1 MTDAEMK
8 ELASELSLEDALAE
22 DKPQKHIELNPKR
35 LEYERK
41 QEEEEERK
49 NDPAYFDEEEAEGEE
64 AEEADE
70 QPEVRADTELSA
82 STYMIYYELLI
93 KLINQMGAKKVPKM
107 SDEEMDKAEYLKS
120 VPREKRSEEQ
130 NILIGRYNR
139 LKDAQ
144 VQIIEENKLD
154 AEEKRLA
161 KEAIKLICEKRNWTA
176 SPEMAAITVL
186 GQQIGV
192 RALKLFFN

>member
-107 SDEEMDKAEYLKS
+107 SDEEMDKAEYLKT

>member
-49 NDPAYFDEEEAEGEE
+49 NDPAYFDEEEAEEE